1 METIAVKV
9 RAPFPWAR
17 LLHYLSHRMIPGAE
31 RIEGSSYIRRD
42 GDREAMV
49 DFDEAN
55 SSLRIRCDSSIAERA
70 VRRASVLFD
79 VEHDGAGIDAYLSKH
94 ESLVQFVRA
103 CPGLRPLGT
112 WSPFELCCRTILGQ
126 QVTVAAAKTLM
137 GRLIQRCG
145 SLSPEAILAAD
156 LQRLGMPGA
165 RVRTLLAFASAVK
178 EGSVDLDGSWSDIN
192 GALAELPGFGPWT
205 RTYLAIRL
213 GREADAFPAS
223 DIGLLRA
230 TGASTPAELLQL
242 AESWRP
248 FRAYA
253 AAYLWMHG

>member
-9 RAPFPWAR
+9 GAPFPWAR
-17 LLHYLSHRMIPGAE
+17 LLQYLSHRMIPGAE
-31 RIEGSSYIRRD
+31 RIEGSSYIRRF

-49 DFDEAN
+49 GFDE
-55 SSLRIRCDSSIAERA
+55 SSCSLRIQCDAVIAEHT
-70 VRRASVLFD
+70 VRRVRVLFD
-79 VEHDGAGIDAYLSKH
+79 VEHDAARIDAFLSRH
-94 ESLVQFVRA
+94 EPLGQFVRA

-126 QVTVAAAKTLM
+126 QVTVAAANTLM

-145 SLSPEAILAAD
+145 SLTPEAVLAAD
-156 LQRLGMPGA
+156 LQKLGMPGA
-165 RVRTLLAFASAVK
+165 RVRTLLAFASAAK
-178 EGSVDLDGSWSDIN
+178 ERKVNLDGSWSDIDA
-192 GALAELPGFGPWT
+192 ALAELPGFGPWT

-230 TGASTPAELLQL
+230 VGASSSAELLQL

>member
-1 METIAVKV
+1 
-9 RAPFPWAR
+9 
-17 LLHYLSHRMIPGAE
+17 
-31 RIEGSSYIRRD
+31 
-42 GDREAMV
+42 
-49 DFDEAN
+49 
-55 SSLRIRCDSSIAERA
+55 
-70 VRRASVLFD
+70 
-79 VEHDGAGIDAYLSKH
+79 
-94 ESLVQFVRA
+94 
-103 CPGLRPLGT
+103 
-112 WSPFELCCRTILGQ
+112 
-126 QVTVAAAKTLM
+126 
-137 GRLIQRCG
+137 
-145 SLSPEAILAAD
+145 
-156 LQRLGMPGA
+156 
-165 RVRTLLAFASAVK
+165 VK